1 MHIDDSPRDD
11 PARKAT
17 ESLDPSRCPLC
28 GGPNDCGAVKG
39 QSTCW
44 CHTAV
49 IPKEVWQRIPVEMR
63 GVACICRSCA
73 GID

>member
-1 MHIDDSPRDD
+1 MPIDDISRDD
-11 PARKAT
+11 IPLPDPQRP
-17 ESLDPSRCPLC
+17 DPSRCPLC
-28 GGPNDCGAVKG
+28 GGPNECGAVKG
-39 QSTCW
+39 ESTCW

-49 IPKEVWQRIPVEMR
+49 IPREVWQRIPVKMR